1 MRDTPFAVRH
11 KFALLGAA
19 LALAGAA
26 LVPGAHADNQAG
38 KRNGGNGGNGGHAAL
53 NRLPSFVVAGS
64 LKSTSYDGVS
74 DDLLTAG
81 LGKTG
86 LAGAAPSIAN
96 PAAPTA
102 AELRRLAIWSNYRAL
117 VDMSANG
124 GYGRFWGP
132 NVDVYGNDTLG
143 EGKIAGTEYLAYAD
157 DGSGR
162 QNVSLLVQVPA
173 SFNPANPCIVTATS
187 SGSRGVYGAISA
199 AGEWGLKRG
208 CAVAYTDKGSGNGA
222 HELMT
227 GTVTLIDG
235 LPADAATAGRN
246 SLFTAN
252 LPAAALAAYN
262 QQYPNRYAF
271 KHAHSQQNP
280 EADWGKDTLE
290 AVQFAYW
297 VLNQPFAPRADVSN
311 AATNAAPN
319 HGVRYA
325 PGDITTIAA
334 SVSNGGGASLA
345 AAEQDPGKWITA
357 VVVGEPQINVRMPG
371 NAQVREGGQRIAAAG
386 KPLAEY
392 MTLANLLQPCAA
404 LADSAAGAPYLTAL
418 PAATTAAIR
427 QARCAS
433 LASAGYVHGS
443 DTQTQANDALA
454 RLHEAGYEA
463 DSDLLQA
470 PMWDS
475 QAVPAV
481 AVTYANAYTRSSVI
495 DNLCGFSFGTTS
507 ASTGAAGATPA
518 LSPMLTVFGLGN
530 GVPPTNGVNLVYNV
544 TPPGG
549 ADHRLATPDASF
561 AGAVCMRAL
570 WTNGDPRMRQS
581 VQAISVNANLHGKP
595 AIIVQGRSD
604 ALVPINH
611 ASRAYLAANSVREGS
626 RSHLSL
632 YEVMNGQH
640 FDAFLGVPGFDNRY
654 VPVHYYNIAA
664 LNLMWDHLKNGT
676 PLPPSQVIRTLP
688 RGGNPGA
695 APALALTNLPAIVA
709 NPGSNAISAR
719 DGVVNVPH

>member
-1 MRDTPFAVRH
+1 MRDTPFAVRR
-11 KFALLGAA
+11 KRARLGAA
-19 LALAGAA
+19 IALAGAA
-26 LVPGAHADNQAG
+26 LAPRVYAAESNA
-38 KRNGGNGGNGGHAAL
+38 NHAAF
-53 NRLPSFVVAGS
+53 NRMPPFVVASS
-64 LKSTSYDGVS
+64 LQTTSYDGIT

-86 LAGAAPSIAN
+86 LAGAQPAIAN

-117 VDMSANG
+117 VDISANG

-132 NVDVYGNDTLG
+132 NVDLYGNDTLG
-143 EGKIAGTEYLAYAD
+143 EGKIAGTEYLAFGD

-162 QNVSLLVQVPA
+162 QNVSLLVQVPT

-208 CAVAYTDKGSGNGA
+208 CAVAYTDKGTGNGA
-222 HELMT
+222 HELMS
-227 GTVTLIDG
+227 GLVTLIDG
-235 LPADAATAGRN
+235 RTADATTAGRT
-246 SLFTAN
+246 SVFTAN
-252 LPAAALAAYN
+252 VPAGALAAYN
-262 QQYPNRYAF
+262 QKFPNRYAF
-271 KHAHSQQNP
+271 KHAHSQLNP

-297 VLNQPFAPRADVSN
+297 VLNQQFGPRVD
-311 AATNAAPN
+311 AANR
-319 HGVRYA
+319 GVRYA

-345 AAEQDPGKWITA
+345 AAEEDTGKWITA

-371 NAQVREGGQRIAAAG
+371 DAQVREGGQRIAAAG
-386 KPLAEY
+386 KPLADY

-404 LADSAAGAPYLTAL
+404 LADAAAGAPYLTAL
-418 PAATTAAIR
+418 PVATTTAIR
-427 QARCAS
+427 EARCTS
-433 LASAGYVHGS
+433 LAAAGYIRGG
-443 DTQTQANDALA
+443 DTQAQANDALA

-463 DSDLLQA
+463 DSDLLHA

-481 AVTYANAYTRSSVI
+481 AVTYADAYTRASVL
-495 DNLCGFSFGTTS
+495 DNLCGFSFGTTN
-507 ASTGAAGATPA
+507 ASTGAAGVAPA
-518 LSPMLTVFGLGN
+518 VSPMPTIFGLGN
-530 GVPPTNGVNLVYNV
+530 GVPPTNGISLVYNV

-561 AGAVCMRAL
+561 AGAACLRAL
-570 WTNGDPRMRQS
+570 WTRGNPRMRQS

-611 ASRAYLAANSVREGS
+611 ASRAYLAANSEREGS
-626 RSHLSL
+626 RSHVSL

-640 FDAFLGVPGFDNRY
+640 FDAFLAVPGFDTHF

-664 LNLMWDHLKNGT
+664 LNLMWSHLKNGT
-676 PLPPSQVIRTLP
+676 PLPPSQVIRTIP
-688 RGGNPGA
+688 RGGSPGA
-695 APALALTNLPAIVA
+695 APPLGLANLPAIVE
-709 NPGSNAISAR
+709 NPGSNAIRAN

>member
-1 MRDTPFAVRH
+1 MRDTPFAVRR
-11 KFALLGAA
+11 KTARLSAA
-19 LALAGAA
+19 IAIAIAGAA
-26 LVPGAHADNQAG
+26 LVPGAHAAES
-38 KRNGGNGGNGGHAAL
+38 HASDPAL
-53 NRLPSFVVAGS
+53 NRLPSFVVASS
-64 LKSTSYDGVS
+64 LQTTHYDGVS

-86 LAGAAPSIAN
+86 LAGAQPAIAN

-102 AELRRLAIWSNYRAL
+102 TELRRLAIWSNYRAL
-117 VDMSANG
+117 VDISANG

-143 EGKIAGTEYLAYAD
+143 EGRIAGTEYLAFAD

-162 QNVSLLVQVPA
+162 QNVSLLVQVPS
-173 SFNPANPCIVTATS
+173 SFDPANPCIVTATS

-222 HELMT
+222 QELMS
-227 GTVTLIDG
+227 GLVTLIDG
-235 LPADAATAGRN
+235 VTANAATAGRT

-252 LPAAALAAYN
+252 VPAGALAAYN
-262 QQYPNRYAF
+262 QTFPNRYAF
-271 KHAHSQQNP
+271 KHAHSQLNP

-297 VLNQPFAPRADVSN
+297 VLNQQFAPRVDASN
-311 AATNAAPN
+311 R
-319 HGVRYA
+319 GVRYA

-345 AAEQDPGKWITA
+345 AAEEDTGKWITA

-371 NAQVREGGQRIAAAG
+371 DAQVREGGQRIAAAG
-386 KPLAEY
+386 KPLADY

-404 LADSAAGAPYLTAL
+404 LADAAAGAPYLTAL
-418 PAATTAAIR
+418 PVATTTAIR
-427 QARCAS
+427 EARCTS
-433 LASAGYVHGS
+433 LAAAGYIHGG
-443 DTQTQANDALA
+443 DTQAQANDALA
-454 RLHEAGYEA
+454 RLHEAGYEV
-463 DSDLLQA
+463 DSDLLHA

-481 AVTYANAYTRSSVI
+481 AVTYADAYTRSSVL
-495 DNLCGFSFGTTS
+495 DNLCGFSFGTTN
-507 ASTGAAGATPA
+507 ASTGAAGVAPA
-518 LSPMLTVFGLGN
+518 VSPMLTLFGVGN

-561 AGAVCMRAL
+561 AGAACLRAL
-570 WTNGDPRMRQS
+570 WTKGDPRMRQS

-611 ASRAYLAANSVREGS
+611 ASRAYLAANSEREGS

-640 FDAFLGVPGFDNRY
+640 FDAFLAVPGFDTHF

-664 LNLMWDHLKNGT
+664 LNLMWSHLKNGT
-676 PLPPSQVIRTLP
+676 PLPPSQVIRTIP
-688 RGGNPGA
+688 RGGSPGA
-695 APALALTNLPAIVA
+695 APPLGLANLPAIVE
-709 NPGSNAISAR
+709 NPGSNAIRAN
-719 DGVVNVPH
+719 DGIVNVPH